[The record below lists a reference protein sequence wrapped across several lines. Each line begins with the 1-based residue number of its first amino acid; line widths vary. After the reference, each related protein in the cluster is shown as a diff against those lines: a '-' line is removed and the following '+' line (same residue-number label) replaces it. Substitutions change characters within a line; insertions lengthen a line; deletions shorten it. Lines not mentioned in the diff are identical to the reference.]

1 MNKPALRLP
10 IVTLLEADPE
20 PGSELHRGVL
30 DVIEAEGAPG
40 RLRVRVLSAGLS
52 GNRNYYPDEV
62 LRESAPMFEGI
73 RVIVKPDAVH
83 LAGAGKD
90 PRGVIGRLVQ
100 PKFVAG
106 TGKDKGSI
114 EAVFEALDDQDP
126 MVLKLFAA
134 AKRGMTDVFGLSI
147 DARAAVREAQGVRRV
162 ARFLKINSVDVIV
175 EPGAGGRVLDLIE
188 AAPEQEQSMRTK
200 LIAIIKNKRPT
211 LLAGRDANALTDD
224 ELEVLVTEALSA
236 PVDPQTSAGQTPG
249 GLTQAQLAEALVQV
263 EAKTTARA
271 TVAASS
277 LPATAKERVIAALE
291 AQGDWGAAAT
301 AAAIKAEQDYLA
313 PFVDAGRV
321 GGLGGIS
328 RIQSGETRA
337 EKVQA
342 MLEAFWDPTHKDH
355 GQAQSIKEIYV
366 QITGDARVTGRVR
379 DCDQG
384 LLREALNS
392 ASFGEV
398 LGDAIH
404 RRLVA
409 DYRSPSVYDAWRAI
423 VNIRRLG
430 DFRTNHVTRLGGY
443 GDLPAVAEGAD
454 YVALTSPGD
463 EEATY
468 APTKRGGIET
478 ITLEM
483 IKNDDVGALMKIP
496 GRMSRAAKRT
506 LGKFVFDF
514 IRTNPAIYDTVAL
527 FHATHGNLGS
537 AALDATSFA
546 AARLAMLKQTEAG
559 SNDRIGIG
567 PRFLLVSAD
576 GEEGAVNLF
585 RRNTNND
592 KTFVQ
597 TLTPDIIPVWYWTD
611 ANDWS
616 IVADPADIETI
627 ELGFLDGQE
636 EPELFVQDNPTVGS
650 LFTAD
655 KISYKIR
662 HIYGGAVVDYRGLY
676 KAVVA

>member
-1 MNKPALRLP
+1 MNKLVLP
-10 IVTLLEADPE
+10 LAIAALLEADPE
-20 PGSELHRGVL
+20 TGSELHRGVL
-30 DVIEAEGAPG
+30 DVIEAEGTPG

-62 LRESAPMFEGI
+62 LRESAPMFQGI

-90 PRGVIGRLVQ
+90 PRGVIGRLTQ

-106 TGKDKGSI
+106 TGKDQGSI

-162 ARFLKINSVDVIV
+162 TRFLKINSVDVIV

-224 ELEVLVTEALSA
+224 ELEVLVTEALAA
-236 PVDPQTSAGQTPG
+236 PVDPQAPA

-301 AAAIKAEQDYLA
+301 AAAIKAEQDYLS

-328 RIQSGETRA
+328 RIQTGETRA

-342 MLEAFWDPTHKDH
+342 MLEAFWDPAHKDH
-355 GQAQSIKEIYV
+355 GQAQSIKEIYI
-366 QITGDARVTGRVR
+366 QITGDARVTGRQR
-379 DCDQG
+379 ECDQG

-392 ASFGEV
+392 GSFGEA
-398 LGDAIH
+398 LGDSIH

-409 DYRSPSVYDAWRAI
+409 DYRSPSVYDAWRSI
-423 VNIRRLG
+423 VNVRRVS
-430 DFRTNHVTRLGGY
+430 DFRTNHVTRIGGY
-443 GDLPAVAEGAD
+443 GDLPAVAESAD

-468 APTKRGGIET
+468 APSKRGGLET
-478 ITLEM
+478 ITIEM
-483 IKNDDVGALMKIP
+483 IKNDDVGSVMKIP
-496 GRMSRAAKRT
+496 GRMARAAKRT

-592 KTFVQ
+592 KTFIQ
-597 TLTPDIIPVWYWTD
+597 SLTPDIIPVWYWTD
-611 ANDWS
+611 ANDWAA
-616 IVADPADIETI
+616 VADPADIETI
-627 ELGFLDGQE
+627 EIGFVDGQE
-636 EPELFVQDNPTVGS
+636 EPQLFVQDNPTVGS

-655 KISYKIR
+655 KITYKIQ

>member
-1 MNKPALRLP
+1 MNKLALPLAS
-10 IVTLLEADPE
+10 VALLEADPE

-30 DVIEAEGAPG
+30 DVIEAEGTPG

-62 LRESAPMFEGI
+62 LRESAAMFEGI

-90 PRGVIGRLVQ
+90 PRGVIGRLTQ
-100 PKFVAG
+100 PRFVAG
-106 TGKDKGSI
+106 SGKDKGSI

-147 DARAAVREAQGVRRV
+147 DARAAVREAQGVRHV
-162 ARFLKINSVDVIV
+162 ARFIKINSVDVIV
-175 EPGAGGRVLDLIE
+175 EPGAGGRVLDVIE
-188 AAPEQEQSMRTK
+188 AAPEQEPPMLRAK
-200 LIAIIKNKRPT
+200 LIATIKAKRPA

-224 ELEVLVTEALSA
+224 ELEVLVTEALGA
-236 PVDPQTSAGQTPG
+236 PVDPQTPA

-271 TVAASS
+271 TVSASS
-277 LPATAKERVIAALE
+277 LPATAKERVIATLE

-328 RIQSGETRA
+328 RIQTGETRA

-355 GQAQSIKEIYV
+355 GQAQSIKEIYI

-384 LLREALNS
+384 LIREALNS

-409 DYRSPSVYDAWRAI
+409 DYRSPSVYDAWRSI

-454 YVALTSPGD
+454 YAALTSPSD

-468 APTKRGGIET
+468 AATKRGGFET

-537 AALDATSFA
+537 AALDAASFA
-546 AARLAMLKQTEAG
+546 AGRLAMLKQTEAG
-559 SNDRIGIG
+559 SLDRIGIG

-655 KISYKIR
+655 KITYKIR

>member
-1 MNKPALRLP
+1 MNKSAPPLT

-20 PGSELHRGVL
+20 TGSELHRGVL

-62 LRESAPMFEGI
+62 LRESAAMFEGI

-90 PRGVIGRLVQ
+90 PRGVIGRLTQ

-106 TGKDKGSI
+106 AGKDKGSI

-147 DARAAVREAQGVRRV
+147 DARAAVREAQGVRHV
-162 ARFLKINSVDVIV
+162 ARFIKINSVDVIV
-175 EPGAGGRVLDLIE
+175 EPGAGGRVLDVIE
-188 AAPEQEQSMRTK
+188 AAPEQELPMRAK
-200 LIAIIKNKRPT
+200 LIATIKAKRPA

-224 ELEVLVTEALSA
+224 ELEVLLTEALGA
-236 PVDPQTSAGQTPG
+236 PVDPQAPA

-277 LPATAKERVIAALE
+277 LPATAKERVIATLE

-328 RIQSGETRA
+328 RIQTGETRA

-342 MLEAFWDPTHKDH
+342 MLEAFWDPTHRDH
-355 GQAQSIKEIYV
+355 GQAQSIKDIYV
-366 QITGDARVTGRVR
+366 QITGDTRVTGRVR

-409 DYRSPSVYDAWRAI
+409 DYRSPSVYDAWRSI
-423 VNIRRLG
+423 VNVRRLG
-430 DFRTNHVTRLGGY
+430 DFRTNHIGRLGGY

-454 YVALTSPGD
+454 YTALTSPGD

-468 APTKRGGIET
+468 APTKRGGLET

-483 IKNDDVGALMKIP
+483 IKNDDVAALMKIP

-514 IRTNPAIYDTVAL
+514 IRTNPTIYDTVAL

-537 AALDATSFA
+537 AALDAASFA

-616 IVADPADIETI
+616 AVADPADIETI
-627 ELGFLDGQE
+627 EIGFLDGQE

-655 KISYKIR
+655 KLTYKIR
-662 HIYGGAVVDYRGLY
+662 HIYGGAVVDFRGFY